1 MPSKL
6 SPGNPSAFFRHVSED
21 CCQFIRIN
29 NSVEKGRKNM
39 KWKISLLRTR
49 KKLIGI
55 VAVAAVAAG
64 GWYWYSGAAQKQQ
77 DTVQPVAVTRG
88 TIEEVV
94 TAQGKLEPKQYV
106 DVGTQVSGQLK
117 KIHVDIGDSVTKGQL
132 LAEIDPR
139 VYQAQVEAGEARLN
153 SLRAQLNEQKA
164 QAVLAEQNLKRNQ
177 NLIAVNAVSQQALQE
192 TESQA
197 AVAKAQVEAFVAQ
210 IQETESNLKASRTN
224 LGFTKIYAPVAGTVT
239 TLPTKEGQTLNAN
252 QSTPTVM
259 QVANLDIMTVRAQ
272 VAEAD
277 VNRLRENMPGYFTTL
292 GDSERRWQGK
302 VRQIQPSPQIVN
314 DVVLYDV
321 LIDVNNDGRKLMTGM
336 TTQVFFVLGK
346 ADNALIVPAEVLTR
360 RAPKDDNN
368 KGQAYRVVVTNG
380 DKGREQR
387 VIHVGLQTRTQ
398 AEVTEGLQEGERIVL
413 NRPGGNPTRPASTPQ
428 QGNNPRP
435 NSQRFNRG
443 PQL

>member
-1 MPSKL
+1 M
-6 SPGNPSAFFRHVSED
+6 N
-21 CCQFIRIN
+21 
-29 NSVEKGRKNM
+29 
-39 KWKISLLRTR
+39 WKICLTKPH

-55 VAVAAVAAG
+55 LAVAVAGAV
-64 GWYWYSGAAQKQQ
+64 GWYWYSSAAQKQSQ
-77 DTVQPVAVTRG
+77 ETGQAVAVTRG
-88 TIEEVV
+88 TVEEVV
-94 TAQGKLEPKQYV
+94 TSQGKLEAKQYV

-117 KIHVDIGDSVTKGQL
+117 AIHVDIGDTVAKGQL

-139 VYQAQVEAGEARLN
+139 VYQAQVEAGEAKLN

-197 AVAKAQVEAFVAQ
+197 AVAKAQVDSIAAQ

-224 LGFTKIYAPVAGTVT
+224 LSYTKIYAPMAGTVT

-252 QSTPTVM
+252 QTAPTIM
-259 QVANLDIMTVRAQ
+259 QVANLDVMTVRAQ

-277 VNRLRENMPGYFTTL
+277 VNRLKENMPAYFTTL

-321 LIDVNNDGRKLMTGM
+321 LIDVNNEGRKLMTGM

-346 ADNALIVPAEVLTR
+346 ADNALIVPAEVLNR
-360 RAPKDDNN
+360 RAPKDDNDQG
-368 KGQAYRVVVTNG
+368 KAYRILVANG
-380 DKGREQR
+380 EKGREQR
-387 VIHVGLQTRTQ
+387 IIHVGLQTRTQ
-398 AEVTEGLQEGERIVL
+398 AEVTDGVQEGDRIVL
-413 NRPGGNPTRPASTPQ
+413 NRPAGSAARTASNAQPGT
-428 QGNNPRP
+428 NARP
-435 NSQRFNRG
+435 NPQRFNRG